1 MLESCRSDIH
11 GLSASYQES
20 VCLIIVVNLDPLV
33 KRVPARFFHHKFTI
47 FSFAVKN
54 LVRRD
59 FPGGLVLRLH
69 APIAGGLGSVP
80 DQGTRSHML
89 QLKVLMPLPRPIAV
103 K

>member
-89 QLKVLMPLPRPIAV
+89 QLKVLMPLLRPIAV